1 MKKLLLSAFMIMSM
15 AVAALADETTGTIQV
30 DDTFEKAKKWLS
42 KENMT
47 VTGNSSGQRDDI
59 AAFGQEAILFLG
71 EGFGNPEH
79 TNPAQRE
86 TNAKRAAVVV
96 AQRALA
102 EYLEGFALVAETSV
116 KEGTIQY
123 DVIRSSVAAFVK
135 GSQVVFQDYSKD
147 KDMAIAIIKVGL
159 HGPRG
164 FGSMIYEKMVGDPK
178 LKKEMTS
185 TKPVFKATPVKL
197 DEVYDGLI
205 VDATEQNFQPALINR
220 LFSARGEV
228 LYDPAKISKKVLVE
242 QGCGEYT
249 NSVDKA
255 TVALSARGVK
265 NPLVVKADGAPTK
278 ADLQLSDEDA
288 VKVYS
293 ANQKGGFFSAAKV
306 AFVLK

>member
-1 MKKLLLSAFMIMSM
+1 MRKLLLSVCMVMSI
-15 AVAALADETTGTIQV
+15 AVAALAEETTGNLPV
-30 DDTFEKAKKWLS
+30 DDTFEKAQKWLS
-42 KENMT
+42 KENLT
-47 VTGNSSGQRDDI
+47 VTGNSSGQRDDV
-59 AAFGQEAILFLG
+59 AAFGQEAMLFLG
-71 EGFGNPEH
+71 EGFGNPAH
-79 TNPAQRE
+79 TNSAQRE

-96 AQRALA
+96 AQRSLA
-102 EYLEGFALVAETSV
+102 EYLEGFALVGDTSV

-123 DVIRSSVAAFVK
+123 DLVRSSVAAYVK

-164 FGSMIYEKMVGDPK
+164 FGSLVYDKMVADPK

-185 TKPVFKATPVKL
+185 TKPAFKTPPVQL

-220 LFSARGEV
+220 LFSANGEV

-249 NSVDKA
+249 SSVDRA
-255 TVALSARGVK
+255 TAALLTRGVM
-265 NPLVVKADGAPTK
+265 NPLIVKADGSPSR

-288 VKVYS
+288 VKVYT
-293 ANQKGGFFSAAKV
+293 ANQKAGFFSTAKV
-306 AFVLK
+306 AFVVK